1 MRGVIKRSTGSWYDI
16 LTEDF
21 RIIPG
26 KIKGKFRLSEVKTTN
41 PVAVGDF
48 IEYNLESSYGTAVIN
63 KLVPRKNYIIRR
75 ANNLSRQSHIIAAN
89 LDQVL
94 IIATIAW
101 PRTSQG
107 FIDRLLLTAEA
118 YHIPA
123 IIAFKK
129 VDIYDEEMQE
139 VITGMRNMYEN
150 IGYKCFTV
158 SGKTGYNI
166 DILKEELKGK
176 TTLVTGHSGV
186 GKSQLLNS
194 LHPDLSLKT
203 GEISGYSLKGKHTT
217 TFAEMH
223 IIDKETF
230 VIDTPGI
237 KDFGIVDIP
246 REEISHYFPE
256 MRELLSECR
265 FRNCMHINEPGCAVL
280 EAVEEGIIHPARYY
294 SYLSILDNEDTHH

>member
-1 MRGVIKRSTGSWYDI
+1 MRGIIKRSTGSWYEI

-21 RIIPG
+21 RVIPG
-26 KIKGKFRLSEVKTTN
+26 KIKGKFRLSDTKTTN
-41 PVAVGDF
+41 PIAVGDVV
-48 IEYNLESSYGTAVIN
+48 EYNIESSDGTAVIN
-63 KLVPRKNYIIRR
+63 KLIPRKNYIIRR

-123 IIAFKK
+123 IIAFNK
-129 VDIYDEEMQE
+129 VDIYDEEMQQ
-139 VITGMRNMYEN
+139 VIAAMREMYEH

-166 DILKEELKGK
+166 DILKEELEGK
-176 TTLVTGHSGV
+176 TSLVTGHSGV

-246 REEISHYFPE
+246 KEEISHYFPE
-256 MRELLSECR
+256 MREYLQDCR

-280 EAVEEGIIHPARYY
+280 DAVEKGEIHPARYY
-294 SYLSILDNEDTHH
+294 SYLSILDNEDTHR